1 MKQKMRT
8 LLSRF
13 ISSPYTFHTD
23 FFRYY
28 NRELSKN
35 VYSATVHLKFKKGGF
50 LIEVTS
56 ANDHLLF
63 IVKKKG
69 NPFNDNDFQW
79 LRDNLNIDGSHQGN
93 LKSTGLEASP
103 VFRAGSRQNIQE
115 MFINESMNYNT
126 GMPYYS
132 IKLKQKMEYGFTEQF
147 SKLGLMT
154 TFDEILNHCNIKV
167 SEDMIEFLIRYTVHL
182 FKRTKKAKK
191 YLEAINIDKYIIEK
205 EDGTKELIEED
216 FVDYIELNFSN

>member
-1 MKQKMRT
+1 MKQKMSS
-8 LLSRF
+8 LLSKF

-35 VYSATVHLKFKKGGF
+35 VYSATVHLKCKKGKF

-63 IVKKKG
+63 IVKKKS
-69 NPFNDNDFQW
+69 NQFNDNDFQW
-79 LRDNLNIDGSHQGN
+79 LCDNLNID
-93 LKSTGLEASP
+93 EAY
-103 VFRAGSRQNIQE
+103 NIQE
-115 MFINESMNYNT
+115 KFINESINYNT

-147 SKLGLMT
+147 SKLGLTT
-154 TFDEILNHCNIKV
+154 TFDEILNHCNIKAT
-167 SEDMIEFLIRYTVHL
+167 EDMIEFLIRYTVHL

-191 YLEAINIDKYIIEK
+191 YLETINIDKYIIEK

>member
-1 MKQKMRT
+1 MKQKMRS
-8 LLSRF
+8 LLSIF

-28 NRELSKN
+28 NKELSKN
-35 VYSATVHLKFKKGGF
+35 VYSATVHLKFKKGHF

-56 ANDHLLF
+56 VNDYLLF

-69 NPFNDNDFQW
+69 TQFNDNDFQW
-79 LRDNLNIDGSHQGN
+79 LRDNLNVDGTH
-93 LKSTGLEASP
+93 K
-103 VFRAGSRQNIQE
+103 IQE
-115 MFINESMNYNT
+115 KFINESMNYNT

-132 IKLKQKMEYGFTEQF
+132 IKLEQKMEYGFTEIF
-147 SKLGLMT
+147 SKLALIT

-167 SEDMIEFLIRYTVHL
+167 SEDMIEFLIRYTLHL

-191 YLEAINIDKYIIEK
+191 YLETINIDKYIVEK

>member
-1 MKQKMRT
+1 MKQKMRS

-28 NRELSKN
+28 NRETSKN
-35 VYSATVHLKFKKGGF
+35 VYSATVHLKCSKGQF

-63 IVKKKG
+63 IIKKKG

-79 LRDNLNIDGSHQGN
+79 LCDNLNIDG
-93 LKSTGLEASP
+93 AY
-103 VFRAGSRQNIQE
+103 NIRE
-115 MFINESMNYNT
+115 EFINESMNYNT

-132 IKLKQKMEYGFTEQF
+132 IKLKQKMAYGFTEQF
-147 SKLGLMT
+147 SKLGLTT
-154 TFDEILNHCNIKV
+154 TFDEILNHRDIKAT
-167 SEDMIEFLIRYTVHL
+167 EDMIEFVIRYTVHL

-191 YLEAINIDKYIIEK
+191 YLEAINIDKYIVEK